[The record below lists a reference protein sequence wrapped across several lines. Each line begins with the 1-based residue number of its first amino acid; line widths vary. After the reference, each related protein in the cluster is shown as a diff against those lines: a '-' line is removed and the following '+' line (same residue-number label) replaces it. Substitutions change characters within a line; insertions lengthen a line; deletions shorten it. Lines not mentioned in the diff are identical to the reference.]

1 MKYEKLFS
9 PTRIGNVTLRNR
21 IMGVPFVSGFA
32 TEEGWVTDENK
43 ERYKREAMGGLGALT
58 LEPGVV
64 LPSRSSHNI
73 RFSDDRFIPGV
84 KELVDIIRK
93 QDPDIKIG
101 MQLSHFLKTSRKG
114 YIQWVEDLTHDDIK
128 NMIQWFADAT
138 KRALAVGLD
147 YVEIHNAHTSSL
159 CSFLS
164 RLNKR
169 TDEYGRTLDGRM
181 KAPTEVYQAVRDA
194 AGNRLAIGVR
204 ICGAE
209 FVRGG
214 NTLLQSTLIARR
226 FAELGVDYIS
236 VSAGDKIEDAPTPP
250 PGYPPDATAGYSG
263 ERMSPAWHYPDGAN
277 VYLAEAI
284 RKYVRDAGFDVPIV
298 TAGKIRTPQ
307 FAEEVL
313 QQEKADI
320 IGLAR
325 AILCDPDWAI
335 KAKEGREKEIV
346 KCAACN
352 YCVQADGRLEEVYC
366 SRWPEGCKIAAP
378 VPWLPKDARPA
389 ALPKAAT
396 PEGD

>member
-9 PTRIGNVTLRNR
+9 PTRIGNVTLKNR

-84 KELVDIIRK
+84 KELVDVIRE

-138 KRALAVGLD
+138 KRALAAGLD

-169 TDEYGRTLDGRM
+169 TDEYGGTLDGRM
-181 KAPTEVYQAVRDA
+181 KAPTEVYQAVFEYA
-194 AGNRLAIGVR
+194 A
-204 ICGAE
+204 
-209 FVRGG
+209 
-214 NTLLQSTLIARR
+214 QSLSERATHCCRAR
-226 FAELGVDYIS
+226 S
-236 VSAGDKIEDAPTPP
+236 
-250 PGYPPDATAGYSG
+250 
-263 ERMSPAWHYPDGAN
+263 
-277 VYLAEAI
+277 
-284 RKYVRDAGFDVPIV
+284 
-298 TAGKIRTPQ
+298 
-307 FAEEVL
+307 
-313 QQEKADI
+313 
-320 IGLAR
+320 
-325 AILCDPDWAI
+325 
-335 KAKEGREKEIV
+335 
-346 KCAACN
+346 
-352 YCVQADGRLEEVYC
+352 
-366 SRWPEGCKIAAP
+366 
-378 VPWLPKDARPA
+378 
-389 ALPKAAT
+389 
-396 PEGD
+396 